1 MSLGK
6 VIQFFREVR
15 IELGKVTWPSRDEMI
30 GSTVIVIVL
39 SLIMSIYIGVLDFL
53 LSSVFGRLIR

>member
-6 VIQFFREVR
+6 VTQFLREVR
-15 IELGKVTWPSRDEMI
+15 VELGKVTWPSRDELI

-39 SLIMSIYIGVLDFL
+39 SVIMSIYIGFLDFL
-53 LSSVFGRLIR
+53 LSSLFGRVIR